1 MVILTVIVWVSV
13 QIKVVLVPP
22 PTHLFTTATEQIV
35 TAPPQVLLNV
45 PPPQILPQTQ
55 IVLTQQ
61 VSCDSLSGF
70 KLVIVVVLGAKCLS
84 DSTHKHSNNCNHT
97 PTCIGASKR

>member
-1 MVILTVIVWVSV
+1 MVILIVIVWVSV

-22 PTHLFTTATEQIV
+22 PAHTHLFTTTTGTEQIV
-35 TAPPQVLLNV
+35 TTPQVLLNV

-61 VSCDSLSGF
+61 VSCDS
-70 KLVIVVVLGAKCLS
+70 
-84 DSTHKHSNNCNHT
+84 
-97 PTCIGASKR
+97 R

>member
-22 PTHLFTTATEQIV
+22 PTHLFTTTTGTEQIV

-61 VSCDSLSGF
+61 VSCDSQWL
-70 KLVIVVVLGAKCLS
+70 
-84 DSTHKHSNNCNHT
+84 
-97 PTCIGASKR
+97 

>member
-22 PTHLFTTATEQIV
+22 PAHTHLFTTTTGTEQIV
-35 TAPPQVLLNV
+35 TTPQVLLNV

-61 VSCDSLSGF
+61 VSCDS
-70 KLVIVVVLGAKCLS
+70 
-84 DSTHKHSNNCNHT
+84 
-97 PTCIGASKR
+97 R